1 MELIKRWAEG
11 EYAIAKD
18 IFKTIL
24 FAGVRQCGKTTLM
37 KASMPADAAYVSMD
51 NVALQQQAAEA
62 PGMFLLRYRAK
73 PCIVIDE
80 VQKVPDLFH
89 EIKRFADEKEG
100 FCQFL
105 LSGSSDCRAMP
116 AVHESLAGRLGE
128 VRLRPLTEGE
138 IQGNPPRLL
147 QRLEKNDFSETVA
160 FEECHK
166 AVILEKAIAGGF
178 PVPLRAESIHRRY
191 WYDDYVNALVR
202 KDFLEIADFKKP
214 DVLHKLL
221 QLSAIHSSRSI
232 NMTEVAT
239 LLGVSRP
246 TLMQYMAALETM
258 YLVNQ
263 VPAWMPRGTDKV
275 LSKPKLLLCDTGLM
289 SYLAGVGSKEPLAVL
304 EDKDKTDLV
313 GNLVETWVYQQLAP
327 LTDIGRDWKIYHYRD
342 SRGREIDFLL
352 ENMEGD
358 LICFEVKASEGVK
371 SEHFKHLR
379 WFREQYGKG
388 RRIKTVL
395 LYCGMEVLQYAE
407 NEWALPMAY
416 LWK

>member
-11 EYAIAKD
+11 EYAIAKN
-18 IFKTIL
+18 IFKAII
-24 FAGVRQCGKTTLM
+24 FSGVRQCGKTTLM
-37 KASMPADAAYVSMD
+37 KEAMPAAAAYVSMD
-51 NVALQQQAAEA
+51 NVALQQQAQEA
-62 PGMFLLRYRAK
+62 PSMFLMRYRAK
-73 PCIVIDE
+73 LCIAIDE

-105 LSGSSDCRAMP
+105 LSGSSDYRAMP
-116 AVHESLAGRLGE
+116 TVHESMAGRLGE

-147 QRLEKNDFSETVA
+147 QRLEQNDFGETVE
-160 FEECHK
+160 FEECNK
-166 AVILEKAIAGGF
+166 GVILQKAIIGGF

-191 WYDDYVNALVR
+191 WYDDYVNALVQ
-202 KDFLEIADFKKP
+202 KDFLELADFKKP
-214 DVLHKLL
+214 DLLRKLL
-221 QLSAIHSSRSI
+221 QLSAVNSSRSI
-232 NMTEVAT
+232 NVSEAAA
-239 LLGVSRP
+239 LFGVSRP
-246 TLMQYMAALETM
+246 TLIQYMAALETM

-263 VPAWMPRGTDKV
+263 VPAWMPRGADKV
-275 LSKPKLLLCDTGLM
+275 LSKSKLLMCDTGLM
-289 SYLAGVGSKEPLAVL
+289 SYLAGIGSKEPLAVL

-313 GNLVETWVYQQLAP
+313 GNLIETWVYQQLVP
-327 LTDIGRDWKIYHYRD
+327 LTDIGRDWKLYYYRD

-358 LICFEVKASEGVK
+358 LVCFEVKASEGVK
-371 SEHFKHLR
+371 SDHFKHLR

-388 RRIKTVL
+388 RRIKTVV
-395 LYCGMEVLQYAE
+395 LYCGNEVLQYSE
-407 NEWALPMAY
+407 NEWALPLAY